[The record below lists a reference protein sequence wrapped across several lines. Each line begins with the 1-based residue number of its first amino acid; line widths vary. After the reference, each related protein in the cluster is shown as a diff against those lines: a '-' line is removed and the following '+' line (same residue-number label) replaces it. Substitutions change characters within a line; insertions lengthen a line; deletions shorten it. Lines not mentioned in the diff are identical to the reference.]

1 MITILFILSS
11 SINVT
16 FGNQTRELA
25 RCRIIISMLKLNLWF
40 LILIDPNLFTFHET
54 MNLFEELDFND
65 TSTNYTFSTFTHR
78 ILPNNTVNYYMN
90 DDRGISIYDQDW
102 HFIRRVN
109 LKSLNQEISLYGNMF
124 IHDEF
129 IYICNSYQN
138 SDSQLKKF
146 HFFLKLDFNLRIIN
160 FHHLMDGYL
169 ISMSFDSCEKRIFL
183 LWTKNQL
190 QYSRDGFLRNKINID
205 VYSLY
210 LRKISEMNTNSIN
223 DNAITLSGRSP
234 SIVYFNNK
242 LYISYKDDF
251 KFQYIMVTDI
261 KGQYIKTYALMEIF
275 FYFQM
280 NSFTV
285 DNFGNILFTS
295 MGQLCLFDSSLN
307 ITKSCI
313 DNLNYNEYN
322 AIFGFSNDY
331 PLYAQVDQ
339 SGRLVAIDS
348 FKQKIRLYGPFGT

>member
-1 MITILFILSS
+1 M
-11 SINVT
+11 
-16 FGNQTRELA
+16 
-25 RCRIIISMLKLNLWF
+25 
-40 LILIDPNLFTFHET
+40 FHET

-124 IHDEF
+124 IHEEF
-129 IYICNSYQN
+129 IYICNSFLYTDN
-138 SDSQLKKF
+138 EIEKSF
-146 HFFLKLDFNLRIIN
+146 FFLKLDFDLQIIN
-160 FHHLMDGYL
+160 YHHFKKWHL
-169 ISMSFDSCEKRIFL
+169 ISMSFDLCEKRIVL
-183 LWTKNQL
+183 LRTK
-190 QYSRDGFLRNKINID
+190 YEFKHDRMEDFKFKINLD

-210 LRKISEMNTNSIN
+210 LKKTSEMNTTSIN
-223 DNAITLSGRSP
+223 DNAFDLYGLSLA
-234 SIVYFNNK
+234 IVYYDNQLF
-242 LYISYKDDF
+242 ISYKNWF
-251 KFQYIMVTDI
+251 SEYQYIMVTDI
-261 KGQYIKTYALMEIF
+261 NGQYIKTYTLIHRSLMETF
-275 FYFQM
+275 FYFPM

-322 AIFGFSNDY
+322 AIYSNMNDY

-348 FKQKIRLYGPFGT
+348 FKQKIQLYGPFGA